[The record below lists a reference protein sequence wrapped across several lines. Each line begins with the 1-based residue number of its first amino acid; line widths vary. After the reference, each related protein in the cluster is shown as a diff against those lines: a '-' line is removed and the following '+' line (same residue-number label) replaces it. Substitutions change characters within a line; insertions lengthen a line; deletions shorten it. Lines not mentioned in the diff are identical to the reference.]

1 LEYSDEF
8 PQSKM
13 VGNAQPG
20 NICIFRY
27 GAKYKKQLPYW
38 DRNPLCYIISSQG
51 SVFYGLNFHYIVP
64 ANRMAIYKYIDDGG
78 NPSKILGY
86 HKYLKSYMDSPFLQ
100 LYYGEYEKA
109 LSYGMEDFARVVGS
123 QILDVDPST
132 IQGSFYKK

>member
-1 LEYSDEF
+1 MEYSDEF

-64 ANRMAIYKYIDDGG
+64 SNRMAIYRYIDDGG

-86 HKYLKSYMDSPFLQ
+86 HKYLKSYMDTPFIVL
-100 LYYGEYEKA
+100 GMSDWDKA
-109 LSYGMEDFARVVGS
+109 LSYGMEEFRRVIGS
-123 QILDVDPST
+123 VELGVDAAT
-132 IQGSFYKK
+132 VQKGGFYK

>member
-1 LEYSDEF
+1 
-8 PQSKM
+8 M

-64 ANRMAIYKYIDDGG
+64 SNRMAIYRYIDDGG

-86 HKYLKSYMDSPFLQ
+86 HKYLKSYMDTPFIVL
-100 LYYGEYEKA
+100 GMSDWDKA
-109 LSYGMEDFARVVGS
+109 LSYGMEEFRRVIGS
-123 QILDVDPST
+123 VELGVDAAT
-132 IQGSFYKK
+132 VQKGGFYK